1 MPELDSH
8 HKSYSNPDPL
18 DTRFSP
24 WHACGPTS
32 TYPTYSAA
40 MKRHADLH
48 LLGATLR
55 LMPGERNTYDAAKQW
70 EEVLG
75 VKAQEGVV
83 LFTNGKIGFTNGV
96 EGKAEGI
103 VEIRIGVEGRERL
116 TDIFERAREE
126 GCKVDQHQG
135 TVEMLGVQF
144 VFIQFSDGA
153 KSKL

>member
-1 MPELDSH
+1 MER
-8 HKSYSNPDPL
+8 Y
-18 DTRFSP
+18 
-24 WHACGPTS
+24 
-32 TYPTYSAA
+32 
-40 MKRHADLH
+40 ADLH

-55 LMPGERNTYDAAKQW
+55 LKPGEQDTHDAAKQW

-75 VKAQEGVV
+75 IKAQEGDV
-83 LFTNGKIGFTNGV
+83 LFTNARMGFTDGV

-116 TDIFERAREE
+116 TEIFERARYE

-144 VFIQFSDGA
+144 VFIQFSEGA